1 MPFTPD
7 MLSGCIDDVTDRI
20 VKLEQRI
27 EIVEIEVA
35 VKEVMKLNE
44 NLENMI
50 AIGIH
55 KGKVVKNNSR
65 PHEIRLEFF
74 KSMLKT
80 LKIEKQIY
88 KSLDNN
94 KNKEIF
100 SKLFAKY
107 AEEQGHGL
115 ETSAKLVELN
125 DMSEGDY
132 LDYAKNLKRQYECI
146 KAICDFGKM

>member
-7 MLSGCIDDVTDRI
+7 MLSGCIDDVTNRI

-50 AIGIH
+50 TFGIH

-80 LKIEKQIY
+80 LKIEKQVYISY
-88 KSLDNN
+88 GNK

-100 SKLFAKY
+100 SKLSAKY
-107 AEEQGHGL
+107 AEEQVHAL
-115 ETSAKLVELN
+115 EKSAKLVELN
-125 DMSEGDY
+125 DMNEGDY
-132 LDYAKNLKRQYECI
+132 IEYAKLIKLQYECI
-146 KAICDFGKM
+146 KSICDFGKM